1 MISKRKREENE
12 SKRPSTSSK
21 AENLPLESQELTN
34 YHVVQLQESSK
45 QYKRR
50 INELETKISEMIPIF
65 DKIQDEG
72 KSEEE
77 NLSRKFEHIIQQKDD
92 EILSL
97 RNENQRLSMQNVF
110 KRFYSPGNS
119 RSNTNSIGISG
130 KTDQSNR
137 QGVTLSEPINDCLSE
152 VDRIDII
159 SSDIKSK
166 LNEKEKQISE
176 LTNKYEAIS
185 QENFELRKN
194 LNKCASYESFEGKI
208 GSEKE
213 DDDDKF
219 CICVQSIIG
228 EIFELRTQLNSEK
241 LKFVTLIE
249 SKLLRDIKDFL
260 ANQKSCEEHNKV
272 IIQELEDIKYRY
284 NSLKQDLFS
293 LESSKR
299 TFDARDKEQKK
310 KIRELELANSKIESE
325 KMRMAEFIKTVNL
338 KLEKGEKE
346 EVIENLM
353 NEYEELSN
361 AFEEKS
367 LECDDLRQKL
377 KEKEKEYDDFKIGI
391 DDIKQTLKEMETI
404 KILYEEKLSLVRR
417 ANKNE
422 SPREVLNSD
431 RIQPNQETRISEFL
445 NKHLS
450 FINKLNEDKKVSNYQ
465 AQHGNDFNDVYK
477 SLIEQKTIT
486 EKHKLDLEFYKSEYC
501 KLKEKLKS
509 IENKE
514 LNYNTTI
521 SILKNRVKYILNRV
535 HKLTNLEIN
544 FDDTEENI
552 NLQIDDYDKEIN
564 SLKSENQELLTLMKC
579 SVCCDKVKDTVINR
593 CGHLFCRDCIDR
605 NLSSRNRKC
614 PLCHINFDK
623 NDTGRIFLY

>member
-12 SKRPSTSSK
+12 SKRSSTSSK
-21 AENLPLESQELTN
+21 AESLPLESQELTY
-34 YHVVQLQESSK
+34 YHVVQLQESNK
-45 QYKRR
+45 QHKRR
-50 INELETKISEMIPIF
+50 INELEARISEMIPIF

-77 NLSRKFEHIIQQKDD
+77 NLSRKFEHIIKQKDD

-97 RNENQRLSMQNVF
+97 RNENQRLSMQNIF

-119 RSNTNSIGISG
+119 SSNTNSIGISG
-130 KTDQSNR
+130 KNNQSNG
-137 QGVTLSEPINDCLSE
+137 QGATLSEPINDCSSGI
-152 VDRIDII
+152 VRIDII

-166 LNEKEKQISE
+166 LIEKEKQISE

-185 QENFELRKN
+185 QENFELRKS
-194 LNKCASYESFEGKI
+194 LNKCASYESFGGEISNK
-208 GSEKE
+208 KE
-213 DDDDKF
+213 DDDKI
-219 CICVQSIIG
+219 CTCVQSIIG

-249 SKLLRDIKDFL
+249 SELFKGIKDFL
-260 ANQKSCEEHNKV
+260 SNQKSCEEHNKV
-272 IIQELEDIKYRY
+272 IMQELEDIKCRY
-284 NSLKQDLFS
+284 DSLKQNLFF
-293 LESSKR
+293 LESYKK
-299 TFDARDKEQKK
+299 TLDARDKEQKK

-325 KMRMAEFIKTVNL
+325 KTRMADFIKTVSL

-346 EVIENLM
+346 GVIENLM

-367 LECDDLRQKL
+367 LECDNLRQKL

-417 ANKNE
+417 TNKNE
-422 SPREVLNSD
+422 PPIEGLSSERLK
-431 RIQPNQETRISEFL
+431 PNQETRISEFL
-445 NKHLS
+445 NKHLPLIS
-450 FINKLNEDKKVSNYQ
+450 KLSEDKQVDDCQ
-465 AQHGNDFNDVYK
+465 TQLENDFNDVYK

-521 SILKNRVKYILNRV
+521 SILKNRVQYILNRV

-544 FDDTEENI
+544 FDDTEENVH
-552 NLQIDDYDKEIN
+552 LQIDDYDKEIN

-579 SVCCDKVKDTVINR
+579 SVCRDKVKDTVINR
-593 CGHLFCRDCIDR
+593 CGHIFCRDCIDR